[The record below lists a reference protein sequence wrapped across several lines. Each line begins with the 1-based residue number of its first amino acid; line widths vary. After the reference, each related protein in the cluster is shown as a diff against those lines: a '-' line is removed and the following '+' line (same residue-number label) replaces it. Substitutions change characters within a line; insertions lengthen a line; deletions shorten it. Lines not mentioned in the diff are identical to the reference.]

1 MIVAVIGC
9 AASDILS
16 VCHITIASL
25 AKQGHRI
32 YAILAPYSESEP
44 SSSSS
49 SLSENTNIQQLAAI
63 GITQTFLLDRFD
75 YSAITQSNADAINS
89 YIKSVKPSVVIMPSW
104 KSLNHLRKIL
114 ARTSLIAC
122 RGVGTI
128 LMYELDANNTGSN
141 PNITFEG
148 SAELSLKQQQLH
160 TNILTEKATTAIT
173 AQDEIN
179 DIKTFTNN
187 SMLHGKGFKASSY
200 QRLEEKFESHRTL
213 LLEEEE
219 EGLFDSRIFVSD
231 RNHKN
236 RGGLQYQT
244 Q

>member
-49 SLSENTNIQQLAAI
+49 SLSENTNVQQLAAI
-63 GITQTFLLDRFD
+63 GITQTFLIDRFD

-104 KSLNHLRKIL
+104 KSLNHFRKIL

-128 LMYELDANNTGSN
+128 LMYELDANNTGFN

-148 SAELSLKQQQLH
+148 SAELSLKQQLH
-160 TNILTEKATTAIT
+160 TNILTEKATTAIP
-173 AQDEIN
+173 AQDEIH

-187 SMLHGKGFKASSY
+187 SMLHDKGFKASSY

-219 EGLFDSRIFVSD
+219 EEGLFDSRIFVSD

-236 RGGLQYQT
+236 RGRLQYQT

>member
-1 MIVAVIGC
+1 MIVVAVIGC
-9 AASDILS
+9 APSDILS
-16 VCHITIASL
+16 ACHITIASL
-25 AKQGHRI
+25 AKEGHRI
-32 YAILAPYSESEP
+32 YAIVAPSGESE
-44 SSSSS
+44 SSS
-49 SLSENTNIQQLAAI
+49 SLPENTNVQQLAVI

-104 KSLNHLRKIL
+104 KSPNHLRKIL

-128 LMYELDANNTGSN
+128 LMYELDANNTGFN

-148 SAELSLKQQQLH
+148 SAELSLKQQLH
-160 TNILTEKATTAIT
+160 TNILTEKATTAIP
-173 AQDEIN
+173 AQDEIH

-187 SMLHGKGFKASSY
+187 SMLHDKGFKASSY

-219 EGLFDSRIFVSD
+219 GLFDSRIFVSD

-236 RGGLQYQT
+236 RGRLQYQT

>member
-49 SLSENTNIQQLAAI
+49 SLSENTNVQQLAAI
-63 GITQTFLLDRFD
+63 GITQTFLIDRFD

-104 KSLNHLRKIL
+104 KSLNHFRKIL

-128 LMYELDANNTGSN
+128 LMYELDTNNTSFN

-148 SAELSLKQQQLH
+148 SVELSLKQQQLH
-160 TNILTEKATTAIT
+160 TNILTEKAKTTAIT

-187 SMLHGKGFKASSY
+187 SMLYSKGFKTSGY

-236 RGGLQYQT
+236 RGGL
-244 Q
+244 

>member
-25 AKQGHRI
+25 AKEGHRI

-49 SLSENTNIQQLAAI
+49 SLSENTNVQQLAAI

-75 YSAITQSNADAINS
+75 YSAVTQSNADAINS

-104 KSLNHLRKIL
+104 KSLNHFRKIL

-128 LMYELDANNTGSN
+128 LMYELDANNTSFN

-148 SAELSLKQQQLH
+148 SVGLSLKQQQQQLD

-179 DIKTFTNN
+179 DIKTFRNN
-187 SMLHGKGFKASSY
+187 SMLYSKGFKASGY

-213 LLEEEE
+213 LLEEE
-219 EGLFDSRIFVSD
+219 GLFDSRIFVSD
-231 RNHKN
+231 GNHKN
-236 RGGLQYQT
+236 GGGL
-244 Q
+244 

>member
-9 AASDILS
+9 APSDILS
-16 VCHITIASL
+16 ACHITIASL
-25 AKQGHRI
+25 AKEGHRI
-32 YAILAPYSESEP
+32 YAIVAPSGESD
-44 SSSSS
+44 SSS
-49 SLSENTNIQQLAAI
+49 SLPENTNVQQLAAI

-128 LMYELDANNTGSN
+128 LMYELDANNTGFN

-160 TNILTEKATTAIT
+160 TNILTEKATAAIT

-187 SMLHGKGFKASSY
+187 SMLHSKGFKASSY

-219 EGLFDSRIFVSD
+219 GLFDSRIFVSD
-231 RNHKN
+231 RNQKN
-236 RGGLQYQT
+236 RDGLQYQT

>member
-9 AASDILS
+9 APSDILS
-16 VCHITIASL
+16 ACHITIASL
-25 AKQGHRI
+25 AKEGHRI
-32 YAILAPYSESEP
+32 YAIVAPSSESE

-49 SLSENTNIQQLAAI
+49 SLPENTNVQQLAAI

-75 YSAITQSNADAINS
+75 YSAVTQSNADAINS

-104 KSLNHLRKIL
+104 KSLNHFRKIL

-128 LMYELDANNTGSN
+128 LMYELDANNTGFN

-148 SAELSLKQQQLH
+148 SVELSLKQQKQLH
-160 TNILTEKATTAIT
+160 TNILREKATTAIT

-187 SMLHGKGFKASSY
+187 SVLHSKGFKAISY

-213 LLEEEE
+213 LLEEE
-219 EGLFDSRIFVSD
+219 GLFDSRISVSD

-236 RGGLQYQT
+236 GDGLQYQT

>member
-44 SSSSS
+44 SSSS
-49 SLSENTNIQQLAAI
+49 LSENTNVQQLAAI
-63 GITQTFLLDRFD
+63 GITQTFLIDRFD

-104 KSLNHLRKIL
+104 KSLNHFRKIL

-128 LMYELDANNTGSN
+128 LMYELDANNTSFN

-148 SAELSLKQQQLH
+148 SVELSLKQQHLH
-160 TNILTEKATTAIT
+160 TNILTEKATTTAIT

-187 SMLHGKGFKASSY
+187 STLYSKGFKTSGY

-219 EGLFDSRIFVSD
+219 GLFDRRIFVSD

-236 RGGLQYQT
+236 GGGL
-244 Q
+244 

>member
-1 MIVAVIGC
+1 MIVVAVIGC
-9 AASDILS
+9 ATSDILS
-16 VCHITIASL
+16 VCRITIASL
-25 AKQGHRI
+25 AKEGHRI
-32 YAILAPYSESEP
+32 YAMVAPSGESE

-49 SLSENTNIQQLAAI
+49 SLPENTNVQQLAAI
-63 GITQTFLLDRFD
+63 GVTQTFLIDRFD

-89 YIKSVKPSVVIMPSW
+89 YIKRVKPSVVIMPSW
-104 KSLNHLRKIL
+104 KSLNHFRKIL

-128 LMYELDANNTGSN
+128 LMYELDPNNTGFN
-141 PNITFEG
+141 PNIRFEA
-148 SAELSLKQQQLH
+148 SVELSLRQQQLD
-160 TNILTEKATTAIT
+160 TNILREKATTAIT

-187 SMLHGKGFKASSY
+187 PMLHSKGFKASSY

-213 LLEEEE
+213 LLEEE
-219 EGLFDSRIFVSD
+219 GLFDRRIFVSD
-231 RNHKN
+231 RNQEN

>member
-1 MIVAVIGC
+1 MIVVAVIGC
-9 AASDILS
+9 APSDILS
-16 VCHITIASL
+16 ACHITIASL
-25 AKQGHRI
+25 AKEGHRI
-32 YAILAPYSESEP
+32 YAIVASSGESE

-49 SLSENTNIQQLAAI
+49 STENTSVQQLAAI
-63 GITQTFLLDRFD
+63 GVTQTFLIDRFD

-104 KSLNHLRKIL
+104 KSLNHFRKIL

-128 LMYELDANNTGSN
+128 LMYELDPNNTGFN
-141 PNITFEG
+141 PNIRFEG
-148 SAELSLKQQQLH
+148 SVELSLKQQQQLD
-160 TNILTEKATTAIT
+160 TNILREKATTAIT
-173 AQDEIN
+173 AQDEIS

-187 SMLHGKGFKASSY
+187 SMLHSKGFKASSY

-213 LLEEEE
+213 LLEEE
-219 EGLFDSRIFVSD
+219 GLFDRRIFVSD